1 MDQRTAERTV
11 AAKSRCEALGGAED
25 GPLAVVTARED
36 HRWKKKKISRTL
48 KFPFF

>member
-11 AAKSRCEALGGAED
+11 AAKSRCEALGGTD
-25 GPLAVVTARED
+25 RGPLAVETGLED
-36 HRWKKKKISRTL
+36 HRWKKKKISQSL